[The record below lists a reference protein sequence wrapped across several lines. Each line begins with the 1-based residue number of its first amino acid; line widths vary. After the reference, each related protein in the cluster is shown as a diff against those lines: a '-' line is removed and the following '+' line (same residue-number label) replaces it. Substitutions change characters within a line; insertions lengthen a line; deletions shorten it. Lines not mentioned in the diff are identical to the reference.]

1 MESQVPKQISCK
13 KTMEETNKSVVND
26 YFTSAMELTESGDPH
41 VPTRYILPPSQRP
54 MLGPSIGTSTINLP
68 VIDLSFL
75 HDPLLRLCVIHE
87 IELACKGFG
96 FFQVTL
102 VFWLHTL
109 HMSVR

>member
-1 MESQVPKQISCK
+1 LSFNLHHLLFVGFLLSPSIESHHSLSSSIPPTLVHVS
-13 KTMEETNKSVVND
+13 TFFNDVFAEENILC
-26 YFTSAMELTESGDPH
+26 MTESGDPH

-87 IELACKGFG
+87 IELAC
-96 FFQVTL
+96 
-102 VFWLHTL
+102 
-109 HMSVR
+109 R